1 MPWCCHTSRS
11 AEEDDDTEDEEEET
25 ENLIPCSQDKRGI
38 SDLGNIYRDIY
49 TFDCLSCFSFLK
61 GCLFRT
67 ILWIMLLHLCR
78 YPRMDCSAEGE

>member
-38 SDLGNIYRDIY
+38 SDLGNNYRIIYLFYRIFISFFKKKLFLL
-49 TFDCLSCFSFLK
+49 TCLVDNFA
-61 GCLFRT
+61 FR
-67 ILWIMLLHLCR
+67 
-78 YPRMDCSAEGE
+78 YSRMDCAAEGE